1 MKKVL
6 GVLLVLG
13 LLLSLCSCGGPEEDS
28 VSPESSETVGVT
40 LSPEVSEPTLEPE
53 TGSTSFSD
61 LEIGDEVS
69 VTGQKANST
78 LVNKK
83 TIWVQVVKEGER
95 TVIYHCQLKD
105 EFVEQGG
112 NLKMLDVVKVKGS
125 FMSVSDMAG
134 ATETAT
140 EENTAI
146 IVTLYDCEIL

>member
-1 MKKVL
+1 MKKIMSL
-6 GVLLVLG
+6 LLVLG
-13 LLLSLCSCGGPEEDS
+13 FLFSLCSCGGPEEGS
-28 VSPESSETVGVT
+28 FSPEPNETVEVT
-40 LSPEVSEPTLEPE
+40 PPPEASEPTSEPE
-53 TGSTSFSD
+53 TSSTSFSD
-61 LEIGDEVS
+61 FEIGDEVS
-69 VTGQKANST
+69 ITGQKANST
-78 LVNKK
+78 LVNEK
-83 TIWVQVVKEGER
+83 TIWVQVVREGER

-112 NLKMLDVVKVKGS
+112 NLKMLDVVKVKGC